1 MREAALCGTM
11 AGLAFGV
18 SCLVSMAAP
27 VLVEALV
34 AADFLCQ
41 FVLPLALGLVFLGAV
56 DPVAA
61 EFEKLVVA

>member
-1 MREAALCGTM
+1 
-11 AGLAFGV
+11 
-18 SCLVSMAAP
+18 MAAP

>member
-1 MREAALCGTM
+1 MWEAALCGTM
-11 AGLAFGV
+11 AGLAFGF

-41 FVLPLALGLVFLGAV
+41 FVLPLALGLILLGAV